1 MSPTSPPRLSSS
13 PDPRQGCEPL
23 PPAIADRLKLAARRF
38 RAPALPHSLEEARD
52 RGSATALATAIERA
66 RQALAAGSAPGGDIR
81 ALFLDAL
88 ARHIAEAMRP
98 EHGDAAFQAMVLRQ
112 RSPAVREFASL
123 NAHAERDR
131 RQIRSGVNALAH
143 PEKLR
148 RQPPGQIRDALQR
161 AQEAS
166 TAGDWSTVGDTILNL
181 MGEPEVQDDPALF
194 RSLERFVSDGAL
206 TRLHR
211 IEALSKLAELERYRA
226 LWARQSPAAGTEL
239 AASTGTGAQRRGDA
253 VEARAAA
260 ALQALAD
267 HLNAQAEAAPDAPR
281 YRIATSLRVPASL
294 SGDVQGA
301 KSEWDVAL
309 LRRHGT
315 DRVWDLCLVAE
326 AKASPDAATTDLPR
340 LLRGLR
346 VLARADLDT
355 DYPFAAHGGEV
366 WLRGASLAALPTEE
380 ADLAR
385 AVIYC
390 SDGDVE
396 RAPRP
401 LNAAS
406 RMQLLSAP
414 ASLEAA
420 ARLEDG
426 GAPDPSALEPVWRQ
440 LLESPAF
447 GQVLHQYPTLR
458 TVRELMLHPDDL
470 MAAVQ

>member
-1 MSPTSPPRLSSS
+1 
-13 PDPRQGCEPL
+13 
-23 PPAIADRLKLAARRF
+23 LKLAARRF
-38 RAPALPHSLEEARD
+38 RAPALPDSLEEARA
-52 RGSATALATAIERA
+52 RGTATALATAIERA
-66 RQALAAGSAPGGDIR
+66 RQALAAGSAPGDEIR

-98 EHGDAAFQAMVLRQ
+98 AHGDAAFQAMVLRH

-143 PEKLR
+143 PEKLQ
-148 RQPPGQIRDALQR
+148 RQPPGPIRDTLQR

-166 TAGDWSTVGDTILNL
+166 TAGDWSSVAEPILDL
-181 MGEPEVQDDPALF
+181 MGLPEVQDDPVLC
-194 RSLERFVSDGAL
+194 RSLERVVFDDAF
-206 TRLHR
+206 TRLRR
-211 IEALSKLAELERYRA
+211 IDALSKLAEVERYRA
-226 LWARQSPAAGTEL
+226 LWARRGPAAGTEL

-253 VEARAAA
+253 VEALAAA

-267 HLNAQAEAAPDAPR
+267 RLNAQAEAARDASR
-281 YRIATSLRVPASL
+281 YRIATSLRVPSSL
-294 SGDVQGA
+294 GGDAHGA
-301 KSEWDVAL
+301 KSEWDAAL
-309 LRRHGT
+309 LRRHEA
-315 DRVWDLCLVAE
+315 DQAWDLCLIVE

-346 VLARADLDT
+346 VLARADIDT
-355 DYPFAAHGGEV
+355 DYPFAARGGEV

-380 ADLAR
+380 AGLAR

-406 RMQLLSAP
+406 RMQLLSAE
-414 ASLEAA
+414 ASLAAA

-426 GAPDPSALEPVWRQ
+426 AAPDPSALTPVWRQ

-447 GQVLHQYPTLR
+447 SPVLRQYPTLR
-458 TVRELMLHPDDL
+458 AVRELMLHPHDL
-470 MAAVQ
+470 MAAVQAEPGAT